1 MYFKIF
7 RHYRHHKLLP
17 FNLNTV
23 CFCLPQRDDSEDDE
37 YALSENWTFE
47 QSNRRWSRVGDQMAA
62 DIASSHFIAGASG
75 GGGSS
80 TNSDGGT
87 TTATTATGGTKS
99 AGSRDSSTEKLL
111 ADDLK
116 HAQQM
121 LLLGDRSPQHSGRV
135 DVDLSST
142 AASGA
147 ADADASTLPVRFR
160 RTGSERLKDGAKALL
175 RRVESIKSRRR
186 KRQNRDGMCCEL
198 PAELDLSDL
207 QSGGGSDARITMAR
221 SQPPSPLPGSP
232 LRLQPVD
239 FGGQPHRLSPLNYST
254 LGVGGGRQSSTLQ
267 PQSLSNRTSPLHF
280 FHHHHHQLQHGL
292 MLAGGASADESSSY
306 YSDASQESS
315 SANAATAA
323 AAGQPKK
330 RPSRTRRFLL
340 KGGGGRVEDGGVMS
354 DSECQQRTTPLV
366 TAIITQPSP
375 TGEQPAAS
383 AAAVKLQRGGSLN
396 LGKDGQK
403 ERRGGLKSR
412 SFRSRSSCRKAGGD
426 GGWSSSGYGE
436 GDGDATS
443 GGGKSSSK
451 AVVLRWHSF
460 QSHAQRTAAQ
470 AQKTTSM
477 PAEFMFRKFG
487 GGGAPTA
494 IGATG
499 QGVECGGMAELVVE
513 PQRAAEGMPLA
524 AMSCG
529 QIQVSGRLC
538 FGSEWLSPTCM
549 HNV

>member
-1 MYFKIF
+1 M
-7 RHYRHHKLLP
+7 
-17 FNLNTV
+17 
-23 CFCLPQRDDSEDDE
+23 QRDDSEEDE

-62 DIASSHFIAGASG
+62 DIASSHFIAGVGG

-111 ADDLK
+111 ADEHHK
-116 HAQQM
+116 HQQQ
-121 LLLGDRSPQHSGRV
+121 LLLSERSPQHAGRPN
-135 DVDLSST
+135 DGDLS
-142 AASGA
+142 AMGA
-147 ADADASTLPVRFR
+147 GDAGDASTLPVRFR

-198 PAELDLSDL
+198 PAELDLSVL
-207 QSGGGSDARITMAR
+207 QSGGPDARITMAR

-232 LRLQPVD
+232 LRLQPSD
-239 FGGQPHRLSPLNYST
+239 FGGAPHRLSPLNYAT
-254 LGVGGGRQSSTLQ
+254 LGVSGARKSNTLQ

-280 FHHHHHQLQHGL
+280 FQHHHHPLL
-292 MLAGGASADESSSY
+292 VSGGGGVSADESSSY

-315 SANAATAA
+315 SAAV
-323 AAGQPKK
+323 AGQPKK

-354 DSECQQRTTPLV
+354 DSECQLRTTPLV
-366 TAIITQPSP
+366 TAVVTQPSP
-375 TGEQPAAS
+375 TGEQPTSTAA

-403 ERRGGLKSR
+403 ERRSGLKSR

-436 GDGDATS
+436 GDGDAMS
-443 GGGKSSSK
+443 GGGGKSGK

-470 AQKTTSM
+470 AQKTASM

-487 GGGAPTA
+487 AA
-494 IGATG
+494 AVGATAG
-499 QGVECGGMAELVVE
+499 SVAGMGLECGGMAELAGE
-513 PQRAAEGMPLA
+513 PQRATEGMPLA

-529 QIQVSGRLC
+529 QIQVRITKLQK
-538 FGSEWLSPTCM
+538 
-549 HNV
+549 